1 MFSPTFIHLGS
12 PRMFWEGNF
21 GTEEWAIFNIC
32 LCSNLILQLSL
43 YIWSGGWQ
51 HGAFPG
57 YAGYGASSRNDKVW
71 LVAVNLEPVSSLLC
85 CLGIWPR
92 DVRTFVRK
100 FKSSAPNLGGR
111 RESVSPNNSYCGRQ
125 KRHIEYRS
133 SSLIMQNSYAALF
146 GSVIQTRGTNK
157 CCYAVYYRYAVYD
170 ENKKQWNNNIL

>member
-12 PRMFWEGNF
+12 PQMFWEGNF

-51 HGAFPG
+51 RGAFPG

-71 LVAVNLEPVSSLLC
+71 LVAVVLEPVTSSLCCNRYLTERCENLC
-85 CLGIWPR
+85 EKVQELSTQLG
-92 DVRTFVRK
+92 RK
-100 FKSSAPNLGGR
+100 ERISFSQWLILWKAK
-111 RESVSPNNSYCGRQ
+111 

-133 SSLIMQNSYAALF
+133 SSLIMQNSYAVLF

-157 CCYAVYYRYAVYD
+157 CSYAVYYRYAG
-170 ENKKQWNNNIL
+170 NLSN